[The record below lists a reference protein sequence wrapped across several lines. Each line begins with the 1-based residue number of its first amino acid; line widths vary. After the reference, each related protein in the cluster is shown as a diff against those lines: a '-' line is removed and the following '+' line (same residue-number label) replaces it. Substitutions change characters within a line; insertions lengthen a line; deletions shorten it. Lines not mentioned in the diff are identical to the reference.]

1 MVWTKK
7 NETWERYCI
16 ATRFGSNKI
25 ACKAKT
31 GHHIALLLQNVHY
44 TLLRQP
50 GEATFPTFWLRECPE
65 VWRHLEGGVSTTE
78 VLSDA
83 QNCTPARSSDI
94 VSIHSVSSGSD
105 VLGRATPSVHSAAS
119 SHCSARTPTVYSF
132 VGSGAPSIPSGVCQ
146 LPGQSAR
153 GVDGPSTSADALSVP
168 FAPARC
174 RSSKRPTFAPD
185 PSPGQVP
192 AVRGQRPA
200 SSASFVTPSVLSQD
214 SRLIPMTPSAHSFVW
229 PGNHEGV
236 PRKRLRTKSICTEAF
251 TSCTCQQSGA
261 QNTHA
266 ATIAKDS
273 QPHARE
279 TAVGSSADQSLYQ
292 EVEDNAQYR
301 PDVAPYPRQ
310 HPVRKKKLKDS
321 LKLPQGEQV
330 WFCPKCHFEIRIEPG
345 LKARQRLRAAKS
357 NHTMNRHTQAE
368 RREITRLGN
377 VTEIFE
383 PSHDLPQHERAW
395 TCHRC
400 QKGLPSLPRAWS
412 DASIRK
418 HFEVAHPDETPTDVY
433 RQKQREDPALRE
445 RMKKRGEWAG
455 LVKQQRQQE
464 TLHTWGPDTGH
475 DLSYLCFKD
484 PPPEGFKRQQRSLM
498 WLTCAHCRRIGSP
511 NTFKTT
517 SCEDAQRPIH
527 FNSRNRLKT
536 LAQVS
541 QGNYDAIVTAFK
553 LSADEAQENLG
564 CRPSQTEVPGQD
576 PNAGV
581 RIGEAQNPGPRRRIQ
596 HQDTLK
602 VWTFNCGGPKQA
614 WALWNHMGNN
624 TTPKVIFLQ
633 ETSFKK
639 HEWISFQKERLPCL
653 FLRKP

>member
-1 MVWTKK
+1 
-7 NETWERYCI
+7 
-16 ATRFGSNKI
+16 
-25 ACKAKT
+25 
-31 GHHIALLLQNVHY
+31 
-44 TLLRQP
+44 
-50 GEATFPTFWLRECPE
+50 
-65 VWRHLEGGVSTTE
+65 
-78 VLSDA
+78 
-83 QNCTPARSSDI
+83 
-94 VSIHSVSSGSD
+94 
-105 VLGRATPSVHSAAS
+105 
-119 SHCSARTPTVYSF
+119 
-132 VGSGAPSIPSGVCQ
+132 
-146 LPGQSAR
+146 
-153 GVDGPSTSADALSVP
+153 
-168 FAPARC
+168 
-174 RSSKRPTFAPD
+174 
-185 PSPGQVP
+185 
-192 AVRGQRPA
+192 
-200 SSASFVTPSVLSQD
+200 
-214 SRLIPMTPSAHSFVW
+214 
-229 PGNHEGV
+229 
-236 PRKRLRTKSICTEAF
+236 
-251 TSCTCQQSGA
+251 
-261 QNTHA
+261 
-266 ATIAKDS
+266 
-273 QPHARE
+273 
-279 TAVGSSADQSLYQ
+279 
-292 EVEDNAQYR
+292 
-301 PDVAPYPRQ
+301 
-310 HPVRKKKLKDS
+310 
-321 LKLPQGEQV
+321 
-330 WFCPKCHFEIRIEPG
+330 
-345 LKARQRLRAAKS
+345 
-357 NHTMNRHTQAE
+357 
-368 RREITRLGN
+368 
-377 VTEIFE
+377 
-383 PSHDLPQHERAW
+383 
-395 TCHRC
+395 
-400 QKGLPSLPRAWS
+400 
-412 DASIRK
+412 
-418 HFEVAHPDETPTDVY
+418 
-433 RQKQREDPALRE
+433 
-445 RMKKRGEWAG
+445 MKKRGEWAG